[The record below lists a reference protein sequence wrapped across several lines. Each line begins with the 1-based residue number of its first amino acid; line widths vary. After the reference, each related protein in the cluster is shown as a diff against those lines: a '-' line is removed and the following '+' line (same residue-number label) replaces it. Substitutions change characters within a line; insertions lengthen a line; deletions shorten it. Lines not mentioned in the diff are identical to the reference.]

1 MQILT
6 RLPHEKQWS
15 PTTKQEALRLISEEM
30 PDTDPEG
37 TLAYILSQIAKGKS
51 VTLGECRFKFSN
63 KKEIL

>member
-1 MQILT
+1 MQLLT

-15 PTTKQEALRLISEEM
+15 PTTKEEALRLIAEEM

-51 VTLGECRFKFSN
+51 VTLGECRFKATKREETS
-63 KKEIL
+63 

>member
-15 PTTKQEALRLISEEM
+15 PTTKQEALRLIAEEM

-51 VTLGECRFKFSN
+51 VTLGECRFKSAKQ
-63 KKEIL
+63 KKS